1 MKKMALSAALS
12 VLTVTSL
19 SAGSATVKG
28 TYVEARTSQIFAG
41 ACAINSE
48 AGTTG
53 REALLAW
60 KVEEGRSNGVPL
72 NGLAVVAAVAGDAN
86 LSVHEIGGEVANT
99 RTALFVDARAT
110 ETQRAALVAMAKS
123 LSQGLVGT
131 VVEATPASIRVH
143 RRRPGDPRRD
153 QRVAARRAE
162 AHGAR
167 RPVRQQAVV
176 PAVLDRRSSD
186 DGRDGRKPLHR
197 RGARNEVERSEQAV
211 RLLRNLL
218 VLIELGARPPR
229 TTRRAR

>member
-12 VLTVTSL
+12 VLAGASL

-41 ACAINSE
+41 ACVVNSE

-60 KVEEGRSNGVPL
+60 KVEEGRSNGVSL

-110 ETQRAALVAMAKS
+110 ESQRAALVAMAKS
-123 LSQGLVGT
+123 LSKGLVDT
-131 VVEATPASIRVH
+131 VVEATPASIEFSD
-143 RRRPGDPRRD
+143 GA
-153 QRVAARRAE
+153 QEIRVATSALRLVVQKQMEHDVQCGNKQWFQPFSTVDQATMGVTAE
-162 AHGAR
+162 N
-167 RPVRQQAVV
+167 
-176 PAVLDRRSSD
+176 LF
-186 DGRDGRKPLHR
+186 
-197 RGARNEVERSEQAV
+197 RGAALGTRWSDPNKRSAYF
-211 RLLRNLL
+211 
-218 VLIELGARPPR
+218 G
-229 TTRRAR
+229 TFSY